1 LQIGSSVLF
10 IKEQLSTYFIIE
22 EEKNA
27 TNCKLPHRK
36 QNRNLTATQETKQES
51 KKQAVT
57 IIL

>member
-27 TNCKLPHRK
+27 YNNIPKYK
-36 QNRNLTATQETKQES
+36 AEQTATQETKQES